1 MKLKGKELDE
11 AIEKELR
18 NMVSEGYSI
27 SPISNSSLYVRLKNI
42 GVISGA
48 ISTLTSRKHIIQ
60 TYKQKQ
66 LDEIGGILGE
76 SAKQGSTQ
84 SRSELIKA
92 NARLREQ
99 VEKSKSQLAQNTE
112 TLIEI
117 VEHIKLTGAAQNI
130 ERVLSP
136 YLIRELIKKD
146 K

>member
-60 TYKQKQ
+60 AYKQKQ
-66 LDEIGGILGE
+66 LDVIGGILGE

-84 SRSELIKA
+84 SRNELIKA

>member
-1 MKLKGKELDE
+1 
-11 AIEKELR
+11 
-18 NMVSEGYSI
+18 MVCEGYSI

-60 TYKQKQ
+60 AYKQKQ

-84 SRSELIKA
+84 SRNELIKA

-136 YLIRELIKKD
+136 FLIRELIKKD